1 MLVGDLMNTKQRE
14 VCESQGLDPNRI
26 PSHVAII
33 MDGNGRW
40 AEERGES
47 RVFGHM
53 HGVDAVRSSVEAAME
68 LGVRHLTLY
77 AFSTE
82 NWLRPTQ
89 EVNFLMS
96 LFQESIKKESSALI
110 KHNVRFKLIG
120 DRKPFPKKLVDKIKE
135 LEKLTEKNTGLTLSV
150 AINYGGRWDIVNAVN
165 KHQKETLSKK
175 PLTQKNLIQ
184 NLSLNYAPDP
194 DLLIRTGGEKRISNF
209 LIWQFSYS
217 ELYFTETLWP
227 DFNERA
233 LMTALFEF
241 QKRERRY
248 GKTSEQ
254 L

>member
-1 MLVGDLMNTKQRE
+1 MFNFFRPLSAKEALLEKPKHIAV
-14 VCESQGLDPNRI
+14 
-26 PSHVAII
+26 I

-40 AEERGES
+40 AKKRFMPRISGHKKGLES
-47 RVFGHM
+47 
-53 HGVDAVRSSVEAAME
+53 VRMVITQCQK
-68 LGVRHLTLY
+68 LNIPFLTLF

-82 NWLRPTQ
+82 NWLRPSQ

-120 DRKPFPKKLVDKIKE
+120 DRKPFPKKLTDKIKE

-150 AINYGGRWDIVNAVN
+150 AINYGGRWDIVNAVLTY
-165 KHQKETLSKK
+165 QKETHFKK

>member
-1 MLVGDLMNTKQRE
+1 MFNFFRPLRAKEALLEK
-14 VCESQGLDPNRI
+14 PKHI
-26 PSHVAII
+26 AII

-40 AEERGES
+40 AKKRLMPRISGHKKGLES
-47 RVFGHM
+47 
-53 HGVDAVRSSVEAAME
+53 VRTVITQCQK
-68 LGVRHLTLY
+68 LNIPFLTLF

-165 KHQKETLSKK
+165 KYQKETLSKK
-175 PLTQKNLIQ
+175 PLTQKNLIE

>member
-1 MLVGDLMNTKQRE
+1 VFNFFRPLRAKEALLEK
-14 VCESQGLDPNRI
+14 PKHI
-26 PSHVAII
+26 AII

-40 AEERGES
+40 AKKRLMPRISGHKKGLES
-47 RVFGHM
+47 
-53 HGVDAVRSSVEAAME
+53 VRTVITQCQK
-68 LGVRHLTLY
+68 LNIPFLTLF

-165 KHQKETLSKK
+165 KYQKETLSKK
-175 PLTQKNLIQ
+175 PFTQKNLIQ

>member
-1 MLVGDLMNTKQRE
+1 MFNFFRSLQAQDQLIEKPQH
-14 VCESQGLDPNRI
+14 I
-26 PSHVAII
+26 AII

-40 AEERGES
+40 AKKRLMPRISGHRRGLES
-47 RVFGHM
+47 VKTVITQCQKLNIPF
-53 HGVDAVRSSVEAAME
+53 
-68 LGVRHLTLY
+68 LTLF

-89 EVNFLMS
+89 EVDFLMS
-96 LFQESIKKESSALI
+96 LFQDSIKKESSSLI
-110 KHNVRFKLIG
+110 KNNIRFKLIG
-120 DRKPFPKKLVDKIKE
+120 DRKPFPKKLIDKIKD
-135 LEKLTEKNTGLTLSV
+135 LENLTEKNTGLTLSI

-165 KHQKETLSKK
+165 EYRKKGHFKK
-175 PLTQKNLIQ
+175 PFTQKNLIQ
-184 NLSLNYAPDP
+184 NLSLNFAPDP

-209 LIWQFSYS
+209 LIWQFSYT

-227 DFNERA
+227 DFNEKAFTSA
-233 LMTALFEF
+233 LIEF

>member
-1 MLVGDLMNTKQRE
+1 VFNFFRPLSAKEALLEKPKHIAV
-14 VCESQGLDPNRI
+14 
-26 PSHVAII
+26 I

-40 AEERGES
+40 AKKRFMPRISGHKKGLES
-47 RVFGHM
+47 
-53 HGVDAVRSSVEAAME
+53 VRMVITQCQK
-68 LGVRHLTLY
+68 LNIPFLTLF

-82 NWLRPTQ
+82 NWLRPSQ

-120 DRKPFPKKLVDKIKE
+120 DRKPFPKKLIDKIKE

-150 AINYGGRWDIVNAVN
+150 AVNYGGRWDIVNAVN
-165 KHQKETLSKK
+165 TYQKETHFKK
-175 PLTQKNLIQ
+175 LLTQKSLTQ

-233 LMTALFEF
+233 LMNALFEF

-248 GKTSEQ
+248 GKISEQ

>member
-1 MLVGDLMNTKQRE
+1 VFNFFRSLQAQDRLIEK
-14 VCESQGLDPNRI
+14 PKHI
-26 PSHVAII
+26 AII

-40 AEERGES
+40 AKKRLMPRISGHRRGLES
-47 RVFGHM
+47 VKTVITQCQKLNIPF
-53 HGVDAVRSSVEAAME
+53 
-68 LGVRHLTLY
+68 LTLF

-89 EVNFLMS
+89 EVDFLMS
-96 LFQESIKKESSALI
+96 LFQDSIKKESSSLI
-110 KHNVRFKLIG
+110 KNNIRFKLIG
-120 DRKPFPKKLVDKIKE
+120 DRKPFPKKLIDKIKD
-135 LEKLTEKNTGLTLSV
+135 LENLTEKNTGLTLSV

-165 KHQKETLSKK
+165 EYRKKGHFKK
-175 PLTQKNLIQ
+175 PFTQKNLIQ
-184 NLSLNYAPDP
+184 NLSLNFAPDP

-209 LIWQFSYS
+209 LIWQFSYT

-227 DFNERA
+227 DFNEKAFTSA
-233 LMTALFEF
+233 LIEF

>member
-1 MLVGDLMNTKQRE
+1 VFNFFRPFQAQEELVEKPQH
-14 VCESQGLDPNRI
+14 I
-26 PSHVAII
+26 AII

-40 AEERGES
+40 AKKRFMPRISGHKKGLES
-47 RVFGHM
+47 VKTVITQCQKLDIPF
-53 HGVDAVRSSVEAAME
+53 
-68 LGVRHLTLY
+68 LTLF

-89 EVNFLMS
+89 EVNFLIS
-96 LFQESIKKESSALI
+96 LFRDSIKKESSSLI
-110 KHNVRFKLIG
+110 KNNIRFKLIG
-120 DRKPFPKKLVDKIKE
+120 DLKPFPKKLVYKIKD
-135 LEKLTEKNTGLTLSV
+135 LERLTEKNTGLTLSI

-165 KHQKETLSKK
+165 EFRKKYHFKK
-175 PLTQKNLIQ
+175 PLTQKSLTQ
-184 NLSLNYAPDP
+184 NLSLNFAPDP

-209 LIWQFSYS
+209 LIWQFSYT

-227 DFNERA
+227 DFNEKA
-233 LMTALFEF
+233 FMTALIEF

>member
-1 MLVGDLMNTKQRE
+1 VFNFFRPLRAKEALLEK
-14 VCESQGLDPNRI
+14 PKHI
-26 PSHVAII
+26 AII

-40 AEERGES
+40 AKKRLMPRISGHKKGLES
-47 RVFGHM
+47 
-53 HGVDAVRSSVEAAME
+53 VRTVITQCQK
-68 LGVRHLTLY
+68 LNIPFLTLF

-165 KHQKETLSKK
+165 KHQKETLSIK

>member
-1 MLVGDLMNTKQRE
+1 MFNFFRPLRAKEELLEK
-14 VCESQGLDPNRI
+14 PKHI
-26 PSHVAII
+26 AII

-40 AEERGES
+40 AKKRLMPRISGHKKGLES
-47 RVFGHM
+47 
-53 HGVDAVRSSVEAAME
+53 VRTVITQCQK
-68 LGVRHLTLY
+68 LNIPFLTLF

-165 KHQKETLSKK
+165 KYQKETLSKK

>member
-1 MLVGDLMNTKQRE
+1 VFNFFRSLQAQDRLIEK
-14 VCESQGLDPNRI
+14 PKHI
-26 PSHVAII
+26 AII

-40 AEERGES
+40 AKKRLMPRISGHRRGLES
-47 RVFGHM
+47 VKTVITQCQKLNIPF
-53 HGVDAVRSSVEAAME
+53 
-68 LGVRHLTLY
+68 LTLF

-89 EVNFLMS
+89 EVDFLMS
-96 LFQESIKKESSALI
+96 LFQDSIKKESSSLI
-110 KHNVRFKLIG
+110 KNNIRFKLIG
-120 DRKPFPKKLVDKIKE
+120 DRKPFPKKLIDKIKD
-135 LEKLTEKNTGLTLSV
+135 LENLTEKNTGLTLSI

-165 KHQKETLSKK
+165 EYRKKGHFKK
-175 PLTQKNLIQ
+175 PFTQKNLIQ
-184 NLSLNYAPDP
+184 NLSLNFAPDP

-209 LIWQFSYS
+209 LIWQFSYT

-227 DFNERA
+227 DFNEKAFTSA
-233 LMTALFEF
+233 LIEF

>member
-1 MLVGDLMNTKQRE
+1 MFNFFRSLQAQDQLIEKPQH
-14 VCESQGLDPNRI
+14 I
-26 PSHVAII
+26 AII

-40 AEERGES
+40 AKKRLLPRIS
-47 RVFGHM
+47 GHRKGLETVKM
-53 HGVDAVRSSVEAAME
+53 VITQCQK
-68 LGVRHLTLY
+68 LNIPFLTLF

-89 EVNFLMS
+89 EVDFLMS
-96 LFQESIKKESSALI
+96 LFQDSIKKESSSLI
-110 KHNVRFKLIG
+110 KNNIRFKLIG
-120 DRKPFPKKLVDKIKE
+120 DRKPFPKKLIDKIKD
-135 LEKLTEKNTGLTLSV
+135 LENLTEKNTGLTLSI

-165 KHQKETLSKK
+165 EYRKKNHFKK
-175 PLTQKNLIQ
+175 PFTQKNLIQ
-184 NLSLNYAPDP
+184 NLSLNFAPDP

-209 LIWQFSYS
+209 LIWQFSYT

-227 DFNERA
+227 DFNEKAFTSA
-233 LMTALFEF
+233 LIEF

>member
-1 MLVGDLMNTKQRE
+1 MFNFFRPLRAKEALLEK
-14 VCESQGLDPNRI
+14 PKHI
-26 PSHVAII
+26 AII

-40 AEERGES
+40 AKKRLMPRISGHKKGLES
-47 RVFGHM
+47 
-53 HGVDAVRSSVEAAME
+53 VRTVITQCQK
-68 LGVRHLTLY
+68 LNIPFLTLF

-165 KHQKETLSKK
+165 KYQKETLSKK

>member
-1 MLVGDLMNTKQRE
+1 MFNFFRPLQAKEALLEK
-14 VCESQGLDPNRI
+14 PKHI
-26 PSHVAII
+26 AIV

-40 AEERGES
+40 AKKRLMPRISGHKRGLES
-47 RVFGHM
+47 
-53 HGVDAVRSSVEAAME
+53 VRTVITQCQK
-68 LGVRHLTLY
+68 LNIPFLTLF

-82 NWLRPTQ
+82 NWLRPSQ

-175 PLTQKNLIQ
+175 LLTQKNLIQ

>member
-1 MLVGDLMNTKQRE
+1 VFNFFRPLQAKEALLEKPKHIAV
-14 VCESQGLDPNRI
+14 
-26 PSHVAII
+26 I

-40 AEERGES
+40 AKKRLMPRISGHKKGLES
-47 RVFGHM
+47 
-53 HGVDAVRSSVEAAME
+53 VRMVITQCQKLNISF
-68 LGVRHLTLY
+68 LTLF

-120 DRKPFPKKLVDKIKE
+120 DRKPFPKKLIDKIKE
-135 LEKLTEKNTGLTLSV
+135 LEKLTEKNTGLTLSIAV
-150 AINYGGRWDIVNAVN
+150 NYGGRWDIVNAVN
-165 KHQKETLSKK
+165 MYQKETHFKK
-175 PLTQKNLIQ
+175 PLTQKSLTQ

>member
-1 MLVGDLMNTKQRE
+1 MFNFFRPLQAKEALLEK
-14 VCESQGLDPNRI
+14 PKHI
-26 PSHVAII
+26 AIV

-40 AEERGES
+40 AKKRLMPRIAGHKRGLES
-47 RVFGHM
+47 
-53 HGVDAVRSSVEAAME
+53 VRTVITQCQK
-68 LGVRHLTLY
+68 LNIPFLTLF

-82 NWLRPTQ
+82 NWLRPSQ

-110 KHNVRFKLIG
+110 KHNIRFKLIG
-120 DRKPFPKKLVDKIKE
+120 DRKPFPKKLIDKIKE
-135 LEKLTEKNTGLTLSV
+135 LERVTEKNTGLTLSV
-150 AINYGGRWDIVNAVN
+150 AVNYGGRWDIVNAIN
-165 KHQKETLSKK
+165 IYQKETHFKK
-175 PLTQKNLIQ
+175 LLTQKSLIQ

-209 LIWQFSYS
+209 LIWQFSYT

>member
-1 MLVGDLMNTKQRE
+1 VFNFFPLLQAQDRLIEK
-14 VCESQGLDPNRI
+14 PKHI
-26 PSHVAII
+26 AII

-40 AEERGES
+40 AKKRLMPRISGHRRGLES
-47 RVFGHM
+47 VKTVITQCQKLNIPF
-53 HGVDAVRSSVEAAME
+53 
-68 LGVRHLTLY
+68 LTLF

-89 EVNFLMS
+89 EVDFLMS
-96 LFQESIKKESSALI
+96 LFQDSIKKESSSLI
-110 KHNVRFKLIG
+110 KNNIRFKLIG
-120 DRKPFPKKLVDKIKE
+120 DRKPFPKKLIDKIKD
-135 LEKLTEKNTGLTLSV
+135 LENLTEKNTGLTLSI

-165 KHQKETLSKK
+165 EYRKKGHFKK
-175 PLTQKNLIQ
+175 PFTQKNLIQ
-184 NLSLNYAPDP
+184 NLSLNFAPDP

-209 LIWQFSYS
+209 LIWQFSYT

-227 DFNERA
+227 DFNEKAFTSA
-233 LMTALFEF
+233 LIEF

>member
-1 MLVGDLMNTKQRE
+1 MFNFFRPLRAKEALLEK
-14 VCESQGLDPNRI
+14 PKHI
-26 PSHVAII
+26 AII

-40 AEERGES
+40 AKKRLMPRISGHKKGLES
-47 RVFGHM
+47 
-53 HGVDAVRSSVEAAME
+53 VRTVITQCQK
-68 LGVRHLTLY
+68 LNIPFLTLF

-184 NLSLNYAPDP
+184 NLSLNYAQDP

-241 QKRERRY
+241 QKRERRF

>member
-1 MLVGDLMNTKQRE
+1 MFNFFRPLSAKEALLEKPKHIAV
-14 VCESQGLDPNRI
+14 
-26 PSHVAII
+26 I

-40 AEERGES
+40 AKKRLMPRISGHKKGLES
-47 RVFGHM
+47 
-53 HGVDAVRSSVEAAME
+53 VRMVITQCQK
-68 LGVRHLTLY
+68 LNIPFLTLF

-82 NWLRPTQ
+82 NWLRPSQ

-96 LFQESIKKESSALI
+96 LFQASIKKESSALI

-120 DRKPFPKKLVDKIKE
+120 DRKPFPKKLIDKIKE

-165 KHQKETLSKK
+165 TYQKETLFKK
-175 PLTQKNLIQ
+175 PLTQKSLTQ

>member
-1 MLVGDLMNTKQRE
+1 VFNFFRLLQAQDQLIKKPQH
-14 VCESQGLDPNRI
+14 I
-26 PSHVAII
+26 AII

-40 AEERGES
+40 AKKRLMPRISGHRRGLES
-47 RVFGHM
+47 VKTVVTQCQKLNIPF
-53 HGVDAVRSSVEAAME
+53 
-68 LGVRHLTLY
+68 LTLF

-89 EVNFLMS
+89 EVDFLMS
-96 LFQESIKKESSALI
+96 LFQDSIKKESSSLI
-110 KHNVRFKLIG
+110 KNNIRFKLIG
-120 DRKPFPKKLVDKIKE
+120 DRKPFPKNLIDKIKE
-135 LEKLTEKNTGLTLSV
+135 LESLTEQNTGLTLSV

-165 KHQKETLSKK
+165 EYQKKNHFKK
-175 PLTQKNLIQ
+175 PFTQKNLIQ
-184 NLSLNYAPDP
+184 NLSLNFAPDP

-209 LIWQFSYS
+209 LIWQFSYT

-227 DFNERA
+227 DFNEKAFTSA
-233 LMTALFEF
+233 LIEF

>member
-1 MLVGDLMNTKQRE
+1 MFNFFRSLQAQDQLIEKPQH
-14 VCESQGLDPNRI
+14 I
-26 PSHVAII
+26 AII

-40 AEERGES
+40 AKKRLLPRISGHRRGLET
-47 RVFGHM
+47 VKMVITQCQKLNIPF
-53 HGVDAVRSSVEAAME
+53 
-68 LGVRHLTLY
+68 LTLF

-89 EVNFLMS
+89 EVDFLMS
-96 LFQESIKKESSALI
+96 LFQDSIKKESSSLI
-110 KHNVRFKLIG
+110 KNNIRFKLIG
-120 DRKPFPKKLVDKIKE
+120 DRKPFPKKLIDKIKE
-135 LEKLTEKNTGLTLSV
+135 LESLSEENTGLTLSV

-165 KHQKETLSKK
+165 EYRKKNNFKK
-175 PLTQKNLIQ
+175 PFTQKNLIQ
-184 NLSLNYAPDP
+184 NLSLNFAPDP

-209 LIWQFSYS
+209 LIWQFSYT

-227 DFNERA
+227 DFNEKAFISA
-233 LMTALFEF
+233 LIEF

>member
-1 MLVGDLMNTKQRE
+1 MFNFFRPLRAKEALLEK
-14 VCESQGLDPNRI
+14 PKHI
-26 PSHVAII
+26 AII

-40 AEERGES
+40 AKKRLMPRISGHKKGLES
-47 RVFGHM
+47 
-53 HGVDAVRSSVEAAME
+53 VRTVITQCQK
-68 LGVRHLTLY
+68 LNIPFLTLF

-135 LEKLTEKNTGLTLSV
+135 LEKLTEKNTGLTLNV

>member
-1 MLVGDLMNTKQRE
+1 MFNFFRPLRAKEALLEK
-14 VCESQGLDPNRI
+14 PKHI
-26 PSHVAII
+26 AII

-40 AEERGES
+40 AKKRLMPRISGHKKGLES
-47 RVFGHM
+47 
-53 HGVDAVRSSVEAAME
+53 VRTVITQCQK
-68 LGVRHLTLY
+68 LNIPFLTLF

-135 LEKLTEKNTGLTLSV
+135 LENLTEKNTGLTLSV
-150 AINYGGRWDIVNAVN
+150 AINYGGRWDIVNAIN

>member
-1 MLVGDLMNTKQRE
+1 VFNFFRPLKAQEVLVEKPQH
-14 VCESQGLDPNRI
+14 I
-26 PSHVAII
+26 AII

-40 AEERGES
+40 AKKRFMPRISGHKKGLES
-47 RVFGHM
+47 
-53 HGVDAVRSSVEAAME
+53 VRTVIT
-68 LGVRHLTLY
+68 LCQKLNIPFLTLF

-96 LFQESIKKESSALI
+96 LFQDSIKKESLSLI
-110 KHNVRFKLIG
+110 KHNIRFKMIG
-120 DRKPFPKKLVDKIKE
+120 DRKPFPKKLIDKIKD
-135 LEKLTEKNTGLTLSV
+135 LENLTEKNSGLTLSI
-150 AINYGGRWDIVNAVN
+150 AMNYGGRWDIVNAVN
-165 KHQKETLSKK
+165 EFRKK
-175 PLTQKNLIQ
+175 NQLKKSCTEKNLKQ
-184 NLSLNYAPDP
+184 NLSLNFAPDP

-209 LIWQFSYS
+209 LIWQFSYT

-227 DFNERA
+227 DFNEKAFMNA
-233 LMTALFEF
+233 LIEF